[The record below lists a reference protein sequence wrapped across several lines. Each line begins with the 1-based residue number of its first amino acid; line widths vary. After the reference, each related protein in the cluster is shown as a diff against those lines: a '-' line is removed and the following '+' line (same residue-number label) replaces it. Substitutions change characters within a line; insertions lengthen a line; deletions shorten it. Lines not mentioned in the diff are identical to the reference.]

1 MLQQTRSTYI
11 DHSEGTNVLAL
22 SYTSVV
28 LHKDTHLVRFETFYQ
43 KLNITDNIIVTVM
56 IQLAIVNF
64 YFQTILMCLSTTKLL
79 LIQLKELTFEL
90 WYSVF
95 RNIQKKYNYFE
106 QYSGTYWYLWT

>member
-22 SYTSVV
+22 GYTSVV

-64 YFQTILMCLSTTKLL
+64 YFQTILMCLSTTNL
-79 LIQLKELTFEL
+79 LI
-90 WYSVF
+90 
-95 RNIQKKYNYFE
+95 
-106 QYSGTYWYLWT
+106 